1 LRSFRLGLNFY
12 FDRFLLLGV
21 IAPVFLWP
29 KVPPIL
35 LNGPFEFANLHR
47 MLKHTVALGVLL
59 TAVAIF
65 PAARCA
71 AKAGADDT
79 IVDHFFAAVRDGN
92 FNEATKHFSARMKAL
107 SPAGLRGSWNQ
118 VYANEGRLLGW
129 KIFERQDLLGGHD
142 EIRVQLRFTR
152 ATASS
157 FVVVSKA
164 GEITSVIFKQP
175 VMMPPYAKPS
185 IFRSED
191 VTLGAYN
198 LPGTLTIPKGRGP
211 FPAAVLIQGSGP
223 NDRDETVGASHP
235 FADIADGLSSRG
247 IIVLRYDKRAYA
259 RWNLDPPK
267 TTVNDEVIDDAVAA
281 VKLLQARPGVAPDR
295 LFIVGH
301 GLGAALAPEIAK
313 KAGHVAGIVMLAPL
327 GRSLPMLMVEQARLL
342 GQAAPSQLVKMQQQ
356 ADELSKHKMGLKDT
370 FFGSPASYYYDL
382 ESRDEVAM
390 ARSLDIPILI
400 LHGGRDS
407 QVTDDDIRYW
417 QTGLKG
423 DAKIRTVTIPS
434 LNHLFVVGQG
444 QTTPAE
450 YFAPGHVDASVIGAI
465 ASFIDNP
472 TASVASQS
480 SN

>member
-1 LRSFRLGLNFY
+1 
-12 FDRFLLLGV
+12 
-21 IAPVFLWP
+21 
-29 KVPPIL
+29 
-35 LNGPFEFANLHR
+35 
-47 MLKHTVALGVLL
+47 MLKHTLALGVLL
-59 TAVAIF
+59 SAVALF

-71 AKAGADDT
+71 AKAGVDDT

-92 FNEATKHFSARMKAL
+92 FNEATTHFSKRMKAL
-107 SPAGLRGSWNQ
+107 SPAGLKGSWNQ
-118 VYANEGRLLGW
+118 LYGNEGRLLGW

-142 EIRVQLRFTR
+142 ELRVQLQFSHV
-152 ATASS
+152 TANS

-175 VMMPPYAKPS
+175 VAMPPYAKPS
-185 IFRSED
+185 TFRSED

-198 LPGTLTIPKGRGP
+198 LPGTLTVPKGKGP
-211 FPAAVLIQGSGP
+211 FPAAVLIQGAGP
-223 NDRDETVGASHP
+223 NDRDETVGGDHP
-235 FADIADGLSSRG
+235 FSDLADGLSSRG
-247 IIVLRYDKRAYA
+247 IIVLRYDKRTYA

-267 TTVNDEVIDDAVAA
+267 TTVEDEVIDDAVAA
-281 VKLLQARPGVAPDR
+281 AKLLQARPDVARDR
-295 LFIVGH
+295 LFVVGH

-313 KAGHVAGIVMLAPL
+313 KAGRVAGIVMLAPL
-327 GRSLPMLMVEQARLL
+327 GRSLPKMMVEQARLL
-342 GQAAPSQLVKMQQQ
+342 GQASPAQLVKMQHQ

-390 ARSLDIPILI
+390 ARSLDLPILI

-407 QVTDDDIRYW
+407 QVTADDIQYW

-423 DAKIRTVTIPS
+423 DARVRTVTIPS
-434 LNHLFVVGQG
+434 LNHMFVAVQAE
-444 QTTPAE
+444 TTPAE
-450 YFAPGHVDASVIGAI
+450 YFAPGHVDASVIGTI

-472 TASVASQS
+472 TALVTSQS